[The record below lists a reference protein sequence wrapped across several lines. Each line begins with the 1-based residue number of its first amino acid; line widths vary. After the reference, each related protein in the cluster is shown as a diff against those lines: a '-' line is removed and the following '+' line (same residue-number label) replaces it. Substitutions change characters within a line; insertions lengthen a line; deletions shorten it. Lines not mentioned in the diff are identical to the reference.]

1 MKIGVMKCKGCRHIE
16 YDSDV
21 AFEKIKDYFNKES
34 FISEEDSENA
44 DIWLLISGCS
54 NPCMDHSALK
64 SPLGKLFIMDEKD
77 ADKAIYMI
85 EKLKKNFNV
94 S

>member
-1 MKIGVMKCKGCRHIE
+1 MKIGVMKCTGCRHVE

-21 AFEKIKDYFNKES
+21 AFEKIKDYFNKDT
-34 FISEEDSENA
+34 FISEKDSEKA

-64 SPLGKLFIMDEKD
+64 SPLGKLYIMDEKD

>member
-1 MKIGVMKCKGCRHIE
+1 MKIGVMKCKGCSHIE

-21 AFEKIKDYFNKES
+21 AFEKIKDYFNKDV
-34 FISEEDSENA
+34 FISQEDSENA
-44 DIWLLISGCS
+44 DIWLLVSGCS

-64 SPLGKLFIMDEKD
+64 SPLGKLFIMAEKD

>member
-1 MKIGVMKCKGCRHIE
+1 MRIGVMNCKGCRYSE
-16 YDSDV
+16 YDSDI
-21 AFEKIKDYFNKES
+21 AFEKIKNYFNKDI
-34 FISEEDSENA
+34 FISEEDSDIA
-44 DIWLLISGCS
+44 DIWLLISKCS

-64 SPLGKLFIMDEKD
+64 SSLGKLFIMDEKD

-85 EKLKKNFNV
+85 EKLRKNFNV

>member
-1 MKIGVMKCKGCRHIE
+1 MRIGVMKCTGCRHVE
-16 YDSDV
+16 YDSDI
-21 AFEKIKDYFNKES
+21 AFEKIKDYFNKDI
-34 FISEEDSENA
+34 FISEQDSLNA

-54 NPCMDHSALK
+54 NPCMDHSELK
-64 SPLGKLFIMDEKD
+64 SQLGKLFIMDEKD